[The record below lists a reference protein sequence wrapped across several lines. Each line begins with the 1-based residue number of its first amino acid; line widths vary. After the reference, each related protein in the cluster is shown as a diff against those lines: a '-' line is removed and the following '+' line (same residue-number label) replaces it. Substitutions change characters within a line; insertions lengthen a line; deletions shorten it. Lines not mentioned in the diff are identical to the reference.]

1 MERIM
6 TKETKEILSL
16 LKNSPSVFHI
26 VSNITSKLLE
36 KGFVELEERKA
47 FDIQKGKNYFVKRNN
62 SSIIAFKIP
71 LNCKDLSFFGTA
83 THNDSPTYKLKP
95 HPFLKK
101 GNLTL
106 LDVEPYGG
114 MIHSTWLDRPL
125 SIAGRVFLKK
135 GNKIEERLLNINRPL
150 LIIPNLAIH
159 MNRNINDGYAYNP
172 AIDLLPL
179 FGEDL
184 KEEETFESFLLQELH
199 ESKDVEVLSHD
210 LYLYNLDE
218 PRTFGAKEEFLS
230 SPRLDDLAS
239 AYSSLLGFLESE
251 NDEKISLFA
260 SFDNEEVGS
269 LTRQGANSTF
279 FKDTYLR
286 LSNTLG
292 GTFERDIANSF
303 LLSID
308 NAHANHPNHLDKSD
322 QTTNV
327 LLNKGIVIKSNAN
340 QSYTTDGLGSSFVK
354 AIAQKGNIPFQE
366 FTNRSDLRGGSTL
379 GNISNSELSILSCDI
394 GLPQLAMHSA
404 NEMMGLSDLN
414 YMRKFVSLYFG
425 TKVTFEKS
433 SFLID

>member
-1 MERIM
+1 MNQ
-6 TKETKEILSL
+6 ETKEIISL
-16 LKNSPSVFHI
+16 LKNSPSVFH
-26 VSNITSKLLE
+26 VVKNISDKLLE
-36 KGFVELEERKA
+36 KGFMELDEHKPFIVE
-47 FDIQKGKNYFVKRNN
+47 KGKNYFVRRNS

-71 LNCKDLSFFGTA
+71 LNCQDLSFLGTA

-95 HPFLKK
+95 HPFVKK

-125 SIAGRVFLKK
+125 SLAGRVLLGK
-135 GNKIEERLLNINRPL
+135 GEKIEEKLFNINRPL

-172 AIDLLPL
+172 AVDLLPL

-184 KEEETFESFLLQELH
+184 KEDDSFESFLLKELG
-199 ESKDVEVLSHD
+199 EKKGVSLLSHD
-210 LYLYNLDE
+210 LYLYNFDE
-218 PRTFGAKEEFLS
+218 PRAFGIKEEFLS
-230 SPRLDDLAS
+230 SPKLDDLAS
-239 AYSSLLGFLESE
+239 VYSSLLGFLESE
-251 NDEKISLFA
+251 NERKISLFA

-269 LTRQGANSTF
+269 LSRQGANSTF
-279 FKDTYLR
+279 FKDTYNR
-286 LSNTLG
+286 LSKA
-292 GTFERDIANSF
+292 FEGHLEEDCANSF

-308 NAHANHPNHLDKSD
+308 NAHANHPNHLEKSD

-340 QSYTTDGLGSSFVK
+340 QSYTTDALGSAIVK
-354 AIAQKGNIPFQE
+354 MVASKGNIPYQE

-379 GNISNSELSILSCDI
+379 GNISNSELSLLSCDI

-404 NEMMGLSDLN
+404 NETMGLKDLD
-414 YMRKFVSLYFG
+414 YMRRFVSLFFG
-425 TKVTFEKS
+425 MKIHFEGN
-433 SFLID
+433 SFFFD